1 MQRLDQ
7 LLEDVSAGEV
17 PFQLHYSAQDL
28 RSLLS
33 SCMSG
38 PDRKLAVMRDR
49 VGKHLGGGGPAL
61 LRDVWAR
68 CAARNWIP
76 HSVSFCFFLADVT
89 RG

>member
-1 MQRLDQ
+1 MNNTWFCQRQRLDQ

-28 RSLLS
+28 RSLIN

-38 PDRKLAVMRDR
+38 PDRKLSVMRDR
-49 VGKHLGGGGPAL
+49 VGKHLGGGSPAL

-68 CAARNWIP
+68 
-76 HSVSFCFFLADVT
+76 
-89 RG
+89 